1 MAGSDQLTA
10 LGYVVGAGLLWA
22 VEVVAWRA
30 AGSRGM
36 SNIQMTAWTGVMMGI
51 GGVLLLGYD
60 GMSAKPAMVH
70 LPEVE
75 AAPTVVDAMK
85 VADSSGQRRRLP
97 DGEARAQVQDT
108 GLGWREKKELS
119 ATDVTAVALCMLA
132 GVAWLAACFC
142 FNVGMQGLPSS
153 GIANGIAV
161 VVQTVGILGGAWVL
175 FGERIADLKSISGI
189 VLMLLGMVV
198 VNLK

>member
-70 LPEVE
+70 LP
-75 AAPTVVDAMK
+75 
-85 VADSSGQRRRLP
+85 
-97 DGEARAQVQDT
+97 

>member
-85 VADSSGQRRRLP
+85 VADSS
-97 DGEARAQVQDT
+97 